1 MTESALARA
10 WLQLKQEQPSLRI
23 RNAAETL
30 GVSELELLL
39 AQPGAQTVPLQPTGR
54 ELAMH
59 LPDLGRVMALVRND
73 NAVHETTGRF
83 ADLQGGGMMGLFL
96 TGELGEQ
103 DQRLFF
109 RHWRYTLAVVE
120 GERHSIQV
128 FDESGTAIIKL
139 YRLLDTQIAN
149 WENLV
154 AQRSEHPITP
164 DFAAAPTYERSALA
178 GSAEAMMQDW
188 RALTDVH
195 QFNNLL
201 KHHGVDRLSAFEAA
215 DDDLA
220 LQVNTHL
227 IETALFACQLRQ
239 IPLMTFVS
247 NRGAV
252 QIHTRVPGT
261 LRRTGPWFNILDP
274 DFNLHLNTEGL
285 ASAWISR
292 RPTVDGWVHSLEGFD
307 AQGRSVVQFFGERA
321 EGRRERE
328 DWRALMDELVSKAVV
343 AA

>member
-39 AQPGAQTVPLQPTGR
+39 AQPGAQTVSLQPKGR
-54 ELAMH
+54 ELALH

-73 NAVHETTGRF
+73 NAVHETSGRF
-83 ADLQGGGMMGLFL
+83 ADLQGGGMMGLF
-96 TGELGEQ
+96 LGEQ

-128 FDESGTAIIKL
+128 FDDSGTAIIKI
-139 YRLLDTQIAN
+139 YRLADTQVAN
-149 WENLV
+149 WESLV
-154 AQRSEHPITP
+154 GQRSDASITTE
-164 DFAAAPTYERSALA
+164 FAEVSAYERTSLA
-178 GSAEAMMQDW
+178 GSAEALMQDW

-195 QFNNLL
+195 QFNKLL

-220 LQVNTHL
+220 LQVDTHL

-307 AQGRSVVQFFGERA
+307 AQGRSVVQFFGERT
-321 EGRRERE
+321 EGRHERE

>member
-39 AQPGAQTVPLQPTGR
+39 AQPGAQTVQLQPKGR
-54 ELAMH
+54 ELALH

-73 NAVHETTGRF
+73 NAVHETSGRF
-83 ADLQGGGMMGLFL
+83 ADLQGGGMMGLF
-96 TGELGEQ
+96 LGEQ

-128 FDESGTAIIKL
+128 FDDSGTAIIKI
-139 YRLLDTQIAN
+139 YRLADTQVAN
-149 WENLV
+149 WESLV
-154 AQRSEHPITP
+154 AQRSDASITP
-164 DFAAAPTYERSALA
+164 EFAEVPAYERTSLA
-178 GSAEAMMQDW
+178 GSAEALMQDW

-201 KHHGVDRLSAFEAA
+201 KHHGLDRLSAFEAA

-220 LQVNTHL
+220 LQVDTHL

-307 AQGRSVVQFFGERA
+307 AQGRSVVQFFGERT
-321 EGRRERE
+321 EGRHERE

>member
-1 MTESALARA
+1 
-10 WLQLKQEQPSLRI
+10 
-23 RNAAETL
+23 
-30 GVSELELLL
+30 
-39 AQPGAQTVPLQPTGR
+39 
-54 ELAMH
+54 
-59 LPDLGRVMALVRND
+59 
-73 NAVHETTGRF
+73 
-83 ADLQGGGMMGLFL
+83 MMGLF
-96 TGELGEQ
+96 LGEQ

-109 RHWRYTLAVVE
+109 RHWRYTLAVIE

-139 YRLLDTQIAN
+139 YRLVDTQIAN

-154 AQRSEHPITP
+154 AQRSENPITP
-164 DFAAAPTYERSALA
+164 DFAAAPTYERSSLA
-178 GSAEAMMQDW
+178 GSADAMMEDW

-220 LQVNTHL
+220 LQVDTSL
-227 IETALFACQLRQ
+227 IETALYACQLRQ

-274 DFNLHLNTEGL
+274 EFNLHLNTEGL

-307 AQGRSVVQFFGERA
+307 EQGRSVVQFFGQRA
-321 EGRRERE
+321 EGRHERE

>member
-39 AQPGAQTVPLQPTGR
+39 AQPGAQTVSLQPTGR

-73 NAVHETTGRF
+73 NAVHETSGRF

-96 TGELGEQ
+96 GEQ

-109 RHWRYTLAVVE
+109 RQWRYTLAVTE

-139 YRLLDTQIAN
+139 YRLVDTQLAN
-149 WENLV
+149 WESLV
-154 AQRSEHPITP
+154 AQRSDEPVTP
-164 DFAAAPTYERSALA
+164 NFAQAPTYERTSLA

-220 LQVNTHL
+220 LQVDTHH
-227 IETALFACQLRQ
+227 IETALYACQLRQ

-307 AQGRSVVQFFGERA
+307 EQGRSVVQFFGQRA
-321 EGRRERE
+321 EGRHERE

>member
-1 MTESALARA
+1 MTESTLASA
-10 WLQLKQEQPSLRI
+10 WLQLKQDQPSLRI
-23 RNAAETL
+23 RNAAELL

-39 AQPGAQTVPLQPTGR
+39 AQPGANAVPLQPTGR
-54 ELAMH
+54 DLALH
-59 LPDLGRVMALVRND
+59 LPGLGRLMALVRND
-73 NAVHETTGRF
+73 NAVHETSGRF
-83 ADLQGGGMMGLFL
+83 ADLQGGGMMGMFL

-103 DQRLFF
+103 DQRFFF
-109 RHWRYTLAVVE
+109 RNWRYTLAVTE
-120 GERHSIQV
+120 GERQSIQV
-128 FDESGTAIIKL
+128 FDDSGTAVIKL
-139 YRLLDTQIAN
+139 YRLVDTQIAH

-154 AQRSEHPITP
+154 AQHSDTPITP
-164 DFAAAPTYERSALA
+164 EFAEAPAYERTSLS

-195 QFNNLL
+195 QFNTLL
-201 KHHGVDRLSAFEAA
+201 KNHGVDRLSAFEAA

-220 LQVNTHL
+220 LQVDAHL

-307 AQGRSVVQFFGERA
+307 EQGRSVVQFFGQRA
-321 EGRRERE
+321 EGRHERE

>member
-1 MTESALARA
+1 MTESTLARA

-23 RNAAETL
+23 RNAADML

-39 AQPGAQTVPLQPTGR
+39 AQPGSQTVLLEPTGR
-54 ELAMH
+54 ELALQ
-59 LPDLGRVMALVRND
+59 LPGLGRVMALVRND

-96 TGELGEQ
+96 GEQ

-109 RHWRYTLAVVE
+109 RHWCYTLAVVE

-139 YRLLDTQIAN
+139 YRLVDTQIAN

-154 AQRSEHPITP
+154 AQRSENPITP
-164 DFAAAPTYERSALA
+164 DFAAAPTYERSSLA
-178 GSAEAMMQDW
+178 GSADAMMEDW

-220 LQVNTHL
+220 LQVDTSL
-227 IETALFACQLRQ
+227 IETALYACQLRQ

-252 QIHTRVPGT
+252 QIHTGVPGT

-307 AQGRSVVQFFGERA
+307 EQGRSVVQFFGQRA
-321 EGRRERE
+321 EGRQERE